1 MPSPLVRD
9 CRYLGR
15 ELLTWLWF
23 LCEVEGGTF
32 DLPIGTIELTVEDDL
47 VLVGH
52 DDEDSATRVK
62 GGLPPLRPEAASALA
77 AGMTARQARL
87 LLARGEREWSFK
99 LDAETLDL
107 RAVKLPA
114 SETEDPLE
122 ALAERLAALQAWF
135 DKLAAGRP
143 NRVVARTD
151 ATYRA
156 GLFASAAIPAGEE
169 YLEVPAAAAFLD
181 VLSHPHFILGG
192 PLVVEVRAPSAD
204 HDGWRA
210 RTKVREMSLVA

>member
-23 LCEVEGGTF
+23 LCEVEGGSF
-32 DLPIGTIELTVEDDL
+32 DLPIGTVELAIEDDL

-114 SETEDPLE
+114 SETEDPFESLTERLESAHELRQIVDQLYARFIELRLSDQWDGLE
-122 ALAERLAALQAWF
+122 APRMRSWIRF
-135 DKLAAGRP
+135 KLDQSRHEQDQGVTSTRDEA
-143 NRVVARTD
+143 
-151 ATYRA
+151 
-156 GLFASAAIPAGEE
+156 
-169 YLEVPAAAAFLD
+169 
-181 VLSHPHFILGG
+181 
-192 PLVVEVRAPSAD
+192 
-204 HDGWRA
+204 
-210 RTKVREMSLVA
+210 